1 MMKRNLAAIVI
12 CLISGLMLAGCKGNS
27 TDNKDA
33 VKDKPAEIAEA
44 ATEEIETEPSEEKT
58 EEKTEEKGTE
68 ETNSEPIGSCNV
80 RSDPAAAA
88 SEGKNINEEQ
98 ALSAVQKYCY
108 TNNPD
113 LKRIVD
119 DGEYEVYW
127 ETENGTDDEI
137 IVLFRS
143 YTGAQIRYH
152 IDRTSGETYVTE
164 CVPGISDKEERTDE
178 VLNVWDYLDD

>member
-12 CLISGLMLAGCKGNS
+12 CLVSGLMLAGCKGNN

-44 ATEEIETEPSEEKT
+44 ATEVKE
-58 EEKTEEKGTE
+58 TE
-68 ETNSEPIGSCNV
+68 ETNSEPIGSRSV

-98 ALSAVQKYCY
+98 ALSAIQKYCY

-113 LKRIVD
+113 LKHIVD
-119 DGEYEVYW
+119 DGEYKVYW

>member
-44 ATEEIETEPSEEKT
+44 ATEEIETESSEEKT

-68 ETNSEPIGSCNV
+68 ETNSEPTETAETE
-80 RSDPAAAA
+80 DPAAAA

-98 ALSAVQKYCY
+98 ALSAIQKYCY

-113 LKRIVD
+113 LKHIVD